1 MKPVV
6 AHLTNEYLPLTQ
18 TWLYHNQIINLKRYK
33 PIVIAQST
41 MNLDKFPVPDI
52 YSSQKHSF
60 ISRIIDRISGK
71 PADSYPTRYFENII
85 KENNAELLHAHFGTE
100 GVRYLKLKN
109 NLNLPM
115 ITTFYGQDVSM
126 IPRIPYWKK
135 QYIQL
140 FQKEELFLAEGNNMK
155 KELIKLGCPEN
166 KIVVQHLGVD
176 LNKFKFTPRMLPED
190 GNIII
195 LIAGSFREKKGI
207 PYAIESF
214 AKVKQNHP
222 DIQLRI
228 LGDGSLRNQ
237 IETLIKEL
245 NIQKS
250 VILLGYQ
257 SHEVFMNEI
266 QNAHLFMLPSI
277 TAQNGD
283 TEGGAPVSIIEAQAT
298 GLPVISSYHADIPEV
313 VVDGKS
319 ALLAPERDVEILAKH
334 LEYLVEHPDV
344 WGRMG
349 RTGREH
355 VEKEY
360 DVMAQVGKLE
370 IIYDSLV

>member
-1 MKPVV
+1 MKPIV

-18 TWLYHNQIINLKRYK
+18 TWLYHNQIINLKRHK
-33 PIVIAQST
+33 PIVIAQT
-41 MNLDKFPVPDI
+41 IMNLDKFPTPDV
-52 YSSQKHSF
+52 YSSPKHSF
-60 ISRIIDRISGK
+60 ISKILDIIIRK
-71 PADSYPTRYFENII
+71 PADEYPTRYFEKII
-85 KENNAELLHAHFGTE
+85 KENNAKMLHAHFGTE
-100 GVRYLKLKN
+100 GVRYLKLKK

-140 FQKEELFLAEGNNMK
+140 FREGELFLTEGNNMK
-155 KELIKLGCPEN
+155 KELIKLGCPES
-166 KIVVQHLGVD
+166 KIIVQHLGVD

-190 GNIII
+190 GKIII

-207 PYAIESF
+207 PYAIKAF

-222 DIQLRI
+222 DMQLRI
-228 LGDGSLRNQ
+228 LGDGPMKSQ

-245 NIQKS
+245 NIQNS

-257 SHEVFMNEI
+257 SHEVFKNET
-266 QNAHLFMLPSI
+266 QNAHLFMLSSI
-277 TAQNGD
+277 TAQDGD

-298 GLPVISSYHADIPEV
+298 GLPVISSYHADIPAV

-319 ALLAPERDVEILAKH
+319 ALLAPEKDVETLAKH
-334 LEYLVEHPDV
+334 LEYLVKHPDV
-344 WGRMG
+344 WGAMG
-349 RTGREH
+349 RAGRKH
-355 VEKEY
+355 MEKEY
-360 DVMAQVGKLE
+360 DVMVQVEKLE
-370 IIYDSLV
+370 KIYHRLE